1 MYIRLSP
8 WKCDNIP
15 ASGATP
21 ALSIHMKKTLITL
34 AALAMASV
42 ASAADKPITL
52 TIPTGG
58 NFYAGSFEQD
68 FKIDSG
74 NFTETVLMAYWGS
87 NSNHPEANAYFI
99 KAENNLVTITVG
111 RGSFASSSSSEGV
124 IDSAWTWHSTDYKS
138 GTFDFVKDDTL
149 LTTYTLK
156 VTGGDQ
162 SQQVSVLDCDG
173 NTLLALEAYAGNMNG
188 GDGNT
193 VLIAQMNRQ
202 FAIPEPTT
210 ATLSLLA
217 LAGLAARRR
226 RK

>member
-1 MYIRLSP
+1 
-8 WKCDNIP
+8 
-15 ASGATP
+15 
-21 ALSIHMKKTLITL
+21 MKKTLIAL

-42 ASAADKPITL
+42 ASAADKPITF

-58 NFYAGSFEQD
+58 NFYGGSFEQD

-74 NFTETVLMAYWGS
+74 NFAETVLMAYWGN
-87 NSNHPEANAYFI
+87 NSSAQNPSANAYFI

-111 RGSFASSSSSEGV
+111 RGHFNTYGDITS
-124 IDSAWTWHSTDYKS
+124 TWSWYVSDYKTGS
-138 GTFDFVKDDTL
+138 FTFAKDDTL

-162 SQQVSVLDCDG
+162 AQQVTVTDCDG
-173 NTLLALEAYAGNMNG
+173 VALITFEAYNGNLNG
-188 GDGNT
+188 GDNGADT
-193 VLIAQMNRQ
+193 PITAQMNRQ